1 MIRGYTIDP
10 VGDPFHDVLMG
21 VVALLMALLL
31 LGSAIGFG
39 LIYYGDDVL
48 HPSWN
53 ERAQPLPRHYNH
65 F

>member
-31 LGSAIGFG
+31 LGSAIGFAA
-39 LIYYGDDVL
+39 IWYGDDVVR
-48 HPSWN
+48 PSWN
-53 ERAQPLPRHYNH
+53 DRASSLPRS
-65 F
+65 